1 MGQGVS
7 KPLPGNVPPRSPLGC
22 ILSHWKEVV
31 SETGGMLSK
40 KTLIKYCSQWWLLY
54 KLEDGGK
61 MVLNGTLKYK
71 TVLHLMLFLRREGN
85 WDEVA

>member
-1 MGQGVS
+1 
-7 KPLPGNVPPRSPLGC
+7 
-22 ILSHWKEVV
+22 
-31 SETGGMLSK
+31 MLSK

-71 TVLHLMLFLRREGN
+71 TVLQLMLFLRREGN